1 MLLHHVHPAAKRWV
15 HTQHNLRR
23 MICIKCR
30 KHPIILKIYQA
41 TTMWLFRA
49 MVMIVI
55 LISLALLVAES
66 MSVALPPDAWKI
78 LLLLLPF
85 LAYVYLIA
93 WLNGEWDDKRHLVY
107 VEPVINILLLL
118 VFLLLIAAYVQHVVF
133 GEKSLEAYLEV
144 AGTAFVVLMAT
155 CLVAVVER
163 KK

>member
-1 MLLHHVHPAAKRWV
+1 
-15 HTQHNLRR
+15 
-23 MICIKCR
+23 
-30 KHPIILKIYQA
+30 
-41 TTMWLFRA
+41 MWLFRA

-55 LISLALLVAES
+55 LISLALLVAEI
-66 MSVALPPDAWKI
+66 MSVALPQDAWKI

-155 CLVAVVER
+155 SLVAVVER